1 MIILTFR
8 LIWNSAGTKLIVFLS
23 YESLWLTKGSRQQGK
38 IILKINLSSFTNRS
52 SPRALIN
59 YVFVRLRLVTS
70 MVSKCALL
78 DLRTNTE
85 TQVTWV
91 LATINVSIQ
100 NSQISL
106 IGSHIWLNINK
117 KLYLNKTSP
126 QNYYLGTFNF
136 LNLTKF

>member
-1 MIILTFR
+1 MEFGRHKTNCIFILRISMTH
-8 LIWNSAGTKLIVFLS
+8 
-23 YESLWLTKGSRQQGK
+23 ERQQVK

-85 TQVTWV
+85 TQVT
-91 LATINVSIQ
+91 
-100 NSQISL
+100 
-106 IGSHIWLNINK
+106 
-117 KLYLNKTSP
+117 
-126 QNYYLGTFNF
+126 
-136 LNLTKF
+136 